1 MTQTKKGL
9 KMKELLKA
17 MQTAVKFAER
27 KDNSAITSHLL
38 LECINN
44 TLTITATDLE
54 MSYETSIA
62 FNNDDFCATA
72 NAADLLAVI
81 KGMNDDETI
90 KFSVTN
96 NELIISIAQNKSK
109 LIGFDTNEYPQNPK
123 TDGALIFENFNME
136 PLYKILP
143 AIDKN
148 NLKYELNGAFYN
160 GEIVVATNTKI
171 LKIVPTNYA
180 PLEVGYI
187 IPRDFISTMK
197 TLKIDTAKAY
207 FKRDYL
213 ILEHKNERFF
223 IKLINGKFPD
233 YTRIV
238 PREFAIN
245 LNIKADL
252 MLKILDKFK
261 VNEIKMTISPF
272 RLDFESLS
280 EEGALKQS
288 FETRDY
294 KSTKTDKSPAVFEVA
309 FSRNFIKAA
318 IGDKSQDL
326 NMVFNAP
333 HMPFMVK
340 NDDAYTVIMPIF
352 LA

>member
-1 MTQTKKGL
+1 
-9 KMKELLKA
+9 MKELLKA

-27 KDNSAITSHLL
+27 KDNSDITSHVL
-38 LECINN
+38 LECTNN

-54 MSYETSIA
+54 MGYQTSIA

-72 NAADLLAVI
+72 NAADLFAVI

-90 KFSVTN
+90 KFSVAD
-96 NELIISIAQNKSK
+96 NELIVAISHSKNK
-109 LIGFDTNEYPQNPK
+109 LIGFDINEYPQSPK
-123 TDGALIFENFNME
+123 TDGALTFENFNME
-136 PLYKILP
+136 PLYQILP

-148 NLKYELNGAFYN
+148 NPRYEINGAYFN
-160 GEIVVATNTKI
+160 GDIVVATNTKI

-180 PLEVGYI
+180 PLEAGYI
-187 IPRDFISTMK
+187 IPRKLIETLK
-197 TLKIDTAKAY
+197 KLKIDTAKAY
-207 FKRDYL
+207 FKSDYL
-213 ILEHKNERFF
+213 ILERKNERFF

-233 YTRIV
+233 YTRVV
-238 PREFAIN
+238 PREFEIN

-280 EEGALKQS
+280 EDGALKQS
-288 FETRDY
+288 FETRDF

-318 IGDKSQDL
+318 ISDKNKDC
-326 NMVFNAP
+326 NMVFNESNR
-333 HMPFMVK
+333 PFMVK
-340 NDDAYTVIMPIF
+340 NDDAYAVIMPIF
-352 LA
+352 L